1 MPEALT
7 FKKRTAGSLDCG
19 YVLTKRKGK
28 GQELRVHPFV
38 KVVIPAVRIRS
49 LDDLVRQLN
58 KEFDKLKF
66 YGENVHGEVILEE
79 FLPRFIESDV
89 YTKDQDVNFISP
101 NFSDM
106 FRSFSPLLRKSE
118 SLVQVQDSIIIVWT
132 IRHSTHNCNYPITKA
147 EFYQVISPQ
156 AKWNMYE
163 RVMSFFYYFPL
174 HS

>member
-79 FLPRFIESDV
+79 FLPRFLESDV
-89 YTKDQDVNFISP
+89 YNKDQDVNFISP
-101 NFSDM
+101 NFNDM
-106 FRSFSPLLRKSE
+106 FRSSSPLLRKSE

-132 IRHSTHNCNYPITKA
+132 IRHSIP
-147 EFYQVISPQ
+147 
-156 AKWNMYE
+156 
-163 RVMSFFYYFPL
+163 
-174 HS
+174 